1 MIAAT
6 AYNELVN
13 TLQNNPDLSDHV
25 KYIFKGNRFNVE
37 PDSMPCI
44 MAEIRGNNEV
54 EHDFGQI
61 KKVWLD
67 VDIMAV
73 VSSPSDPEYAIV
85 GKKELDYIG
94 VLDIE
99 NDIRACLQASNTLGG
114 HVIDTRVQATVFQE
128 FELKGTITR
137 GVIIP
142 VRILYRQTDGV

>member
-6 AYNELVN
+6 VYNELVS
-13 TLQNNPDLSDHV
+13 TLTNDPTLSDYV
-25 KYIFKGNRFNVE
+25 ENVFKGMRFNIE

-44 MAEIRGNNEV
+44 MAEIRGNNEI
-54 EHDFGQI
+54 EKDFGQV

-67 VDIMAV
+67 VDVMAFV
-73 VSSPSDPEYAIV
+73 AAPSDPEYAIV
-85 GKKELDYIG
+85 GVKELDYIG
-94 VLDIE
+94 VLDVE

-114 HVIDTRVQATVFQE
+114 HAIDTRVQATIFQE